1 MSDDN
6 VADDDYTEP
15 DLKIEMKE
23 LRNTREVMHEFN
35 AIVDLLETES
45 VDKIVV
51 TKSGKPRL
59 VMISVEQAIFFQEL
73 VREQEERDIY
83 HGVDADTLNS
93 YQNEN

>member
-1 MSDDN
+1 MS
-6 VADDDYTEP
+6 DDDYTEP

-35 AIVDLLETES
+35 SIVDLLETDV

-73 VREQEERDIY
+73 LQEQKERDIY
-83 HGVDADTLNS
+83 NGVDPESLGRES
-93 YQNEN
+93 